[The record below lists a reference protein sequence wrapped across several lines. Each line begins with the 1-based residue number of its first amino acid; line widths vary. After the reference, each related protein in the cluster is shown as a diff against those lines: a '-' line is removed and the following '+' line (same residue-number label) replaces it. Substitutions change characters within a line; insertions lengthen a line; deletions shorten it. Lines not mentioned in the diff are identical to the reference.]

1 MESPKSRIVVPS
13 VTGESREPCAD
24 VSTAV
29 GDGLVLKENG
39 EFLSARFCWLQFYNL
54 CSFLFLFKILFR
66 I

>member
-13 VTGESREPCAD
+13 VTGELREPCAD

-39 EFLSARFCWLQFYNL
+39 EFLSARFCWHP
-54 CSFLFLFKILFR
+54 S
-66 I
+66 